1 MGKLLAIAGRE
12 LRAYFA
18 SPLAY
23 IIAALFMLVAGYLFS
38 LILFA
43 SRQADLRPL
52 FQNLAVVF
60 LLITPALT
68 MRLIADER
76 SRSTFEMLMTR
87 PISDT
92 QIVLGKFLGALG
104 YLAFLVLL
112 TAVFPLILIL
122 VKANPDWMPMLSG
135 YLGTFLLGA
144 SFMAVGILASSWT
157 ANVAVAAIATFAIS
171 LVIWLLPSAS
181 SIVGQQASGM
191 LEYLSVISHQDSL
204 GRGVI
209 DTSDILFYATF
220 IGTCLY
226 LTVRS
231 INVSRWR

>member
-181 SIVGQQASGM
+181 SIVGQQASGV